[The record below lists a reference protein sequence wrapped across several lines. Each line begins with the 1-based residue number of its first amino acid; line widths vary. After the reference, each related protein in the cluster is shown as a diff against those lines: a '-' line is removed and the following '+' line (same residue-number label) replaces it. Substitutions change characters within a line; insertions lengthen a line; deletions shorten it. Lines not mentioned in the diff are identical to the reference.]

1 MVQEYGP
8 AILPILA
15 FPLRQVGDEMLDTR
29 GRIIMN
35 RVHIESTID
44 SATRWEVP
52 LQNQGRGPGMLPTSG
67 PPLEE
72 TRWEN
77 NRSLICPERWPW

>member
-8 AILPILA
+8 AILPTLA
-15 FPLRQVGDEMLDTR
+15 FPLRKVGEEMLDTR

-35 RVHIESTID
+35 RVYIESINVG
-44 SATRWEVP
+44 ATRSEVP
-52 LQNQGRGPGMLPTSG
+52 LQNQRGGPGILPLYG

-72 TRWEN
+72 TGWEN
-77 NRSLICPERWPW
+77 NRSLI